1 MHQTTPLTAPAP
13 PVPAAVPVV
22 QQQMMPPVPA
32 QPAVPPAAPYVPPPA
47 AAPSLNQFG
56 GSQFGGA
63 GGYQFP

>member
-1 MHQTTPLTAPAP
+1 MVVALAPAP

-22 QQQMMPPVPA
+22 QQQMPPVPA
-32 QPAVPPAAPYVPPPA
+32 QPAPAVPAPYVPPPA

-56 GSQFGGA
+56 GSQFGA